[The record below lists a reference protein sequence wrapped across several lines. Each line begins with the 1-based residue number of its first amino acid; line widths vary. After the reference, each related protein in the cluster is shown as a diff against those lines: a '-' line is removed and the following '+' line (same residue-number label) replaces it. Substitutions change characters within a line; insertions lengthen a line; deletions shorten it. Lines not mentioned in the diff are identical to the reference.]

1 MFIPGEMSLT
11 PGGNRFLDLRQLT
24 DSHLLLALGLG
35 ELSLQLVAYGSDVG
49 GQSFCVSALL
59 LVLGSVAA
67 PFGPPTHPFVAR
79 LKRCR
84 SAGHGRNSPHSIH
97 LQFIE
102 VLASFSRRRWPVL
115 GPPSGGYGR
124 GGWRRGCDM

>member
-49 GQSFCVSALL
+49 GQSFCVPALSSL
-59 LVLGSVAA
+59 DRLRLPLGR
-67 PFGPPTHPFVAR
+67 PPIPLWPGLNVVGVR
-79 LKRCR
+79 
-84 SAGHGRNSPHSIH
+84 GIGRNSPPV
-97 LQFIE
+97 FISS
-102 VLASFSRRRWPVL
+102 L
-115 GPPSGGYGR
+115 
-124 GGWRRGCDM
+124 

>member
-49 GQSFCVSALL
+49 GQSFCVPALV

-67 PFGPPTHPFVAR
+67 PFGPPTHALVPW
-79 LKRCR
+79 LKGC
-84 SAGHGRNSPHSIH
+84 P
-97 LQFIE
+97 
-102 VLASFSRRRWPVL
+102 
-115 GPPSGGYGR
+115 GP
-124 GGWRRGCDM
+124 WHK

>member
-35 ELSLQLVAYGSDVG
+35 GLSLQLVADGSDVG
-49 GQSFCVSALL
+49 GQSFCVPALV

-84 SAGHGRNSPHSIH
+84 SAGHGPGAASPTVPNH
-97 LQFIE
+97 
-102 VLASFSRRRWPVL
+102 A
-115 GPPSGGYGR
+115 R
-124 GGWRRGCDM
+124 GRRGHVCSWTYLA